1 MMNALKWAVGQ
12 IGFGR
17 LAALGLAFALS
28 QAALASD
35 SLGCLIEP
43 SRVADVG
50 SPVVGVLQSVAVE
63 RGDIVKKG
71 QVLATL
77 RADIER
83 AQVSVASSR
92 AQADADLQ
100 AARKAHEFAQKK
112 LERTQDLFNKE
123 FVSSQALDQAVAE
136 AQVAEARWQQ
146 AKEQT
151 RHSGKELNLANAQ
164 LEMRTIRAPIDGIVI
179 DRYRDAGERVEDR
192 PILKIATI
200 DPLRVEVVLPA
211 VLYGRVTAGL
221 SVTVRPDLVSLSPV
235 QGRVALVDRVIDP
248 ASNTFRARLELPNPD
263 AKLPAGMRCK
273 VQFSAEVTAG
283 LPSAAPPPA
292 RAASAVLSTQ
302 ALKPVAQR

>member
-1 MMNALKWAVGQ
+1 MNALKLTLGDLRL
-12 IGFGR
+12 GR
-17 LAALGLAFALS
+17 LAAMGLTFALS
-28 QAALASD
+28 QTALASD

-50 SPVVGVLQSVAVE
+50 SPVVGVLQSVGVE

-136 AQVAEARWQQ
+136 AQVAEARWRQ
-146 AKEQT
+146 
-151 RHSGKELNLANAQ
+151 
-164 LEMRTIRAPIDGIVI
+164 
-179 DRYRDAGERVEDR
+179 
-192 PILKIATI
+192 
-200 DPLRVEVVLPA
+200 
-211 VLYGRVTAGL
+211 
-221 SVTVRPDLVSLSPV
+221 
-235 QGRVALVDRVIDP
+235 
-248 ASNTFRARLELPNPD
+248 
-263 AKLPAGMRCK
+263 
-273 VQFSAEVTAG
+273 
-283 LPSAAPPPA
+283 A
-292 RAASAVLSTQ
+292 RAQSMNGCAIVPQ
-302 ALKPVAQR
+302 A